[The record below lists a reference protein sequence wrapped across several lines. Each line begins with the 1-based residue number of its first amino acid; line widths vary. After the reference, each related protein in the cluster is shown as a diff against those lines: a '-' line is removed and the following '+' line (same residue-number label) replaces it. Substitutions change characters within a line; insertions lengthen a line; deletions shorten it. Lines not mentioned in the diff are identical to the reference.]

1 MRYLP
6 LLWAGIFRRKA
17 RAILTLLSVVVA
29 FLLFGV
35 GMVTKGA
42 ESLGTGIR
50 QFRSGFRD
58 DESREEANKGEETST
73 GEEPR

>member
-1 MRYLP
+1 MSEVKP
-6 LLWAGIFRRKA
+6 QMPSFGPMEIVI
-17 RAILTLLSVVVA
+17 ILVVA

-35 GMVTKGA
+35 GLVTKGA

-58 DESREEANKGEETST
+58 DESREEPNKGDETST